1 MFQCL
6 SSRVNSTLMTLLCSE
21 SEGKKKESE
30 ESLYILPMV
39 STIDGKV
46 LKKIPASYLNMNGSF
61 LINRAFLVYTEIQ
74 FHL

>member
-1 MFQCL
+1 MLQCL

-21 SEGKKKESE
+21 SEEKKKESE